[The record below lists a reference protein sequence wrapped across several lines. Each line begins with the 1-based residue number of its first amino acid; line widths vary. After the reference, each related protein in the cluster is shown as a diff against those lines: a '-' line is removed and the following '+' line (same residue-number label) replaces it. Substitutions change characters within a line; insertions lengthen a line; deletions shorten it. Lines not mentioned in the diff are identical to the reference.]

1 MSPCKCIIHIL
12 PNSLKAPF
20 MSRTL
25 NLLRQGAEHKIGLLN
40 IKSIWGHFFFSVS
53 CRDPRDSHWFEPF
66 TIETCLRLLKMSSPD
81 EKLSGH
87 KDVQIP
93 GT

>member
-1 MSPCKCIIHIL
+1 MHHTHSSQFFEGSVYVS
-12 PNSLKAPF
+12 NSQPVKARCRAQNWTVEYQIELG
-20 MSRTL
+20 S
-25 NLLRQGAEHKIGLLN
+25 
-40 IKSIWGHFFFSVS
+40 FFFSVS

-66 TIETCLRLLKMSSPD
+66 TIDTCLRLLKMSPPD